1 VFVFLSSYFGLE
13 WDILVIIPVGLR
25 KRRGRHT
32 LGRELCLQLITSL
45 SHHADDGRLGFALGL
60 LGIGHTVR
68 EDQIVDG
75 SLAPAVLILRVG
87 SVALVMVGVLKGFP
101 HSRRY
106 LGLPHVEGGKVL
118 PYEIVPTAVP
128 DGLAEASVGV
138 CASVRRTAVAHYGGG
153 CQPFI
158 PEGVPK
164 DGVPGGSLSCAG
176 GAGGHFGRVTG
187 LLSAG
192 SLQFFFQIEGL
203 CRRKTLIMDPVR
215 DLFMSL
221 RARLRPP
228 GIIFNLKKKLKAA
241 GRQYGEYA
249 AQSIPLDQ
257 YSHPPTI
264 PSKNVLPLRHRSAGS
279 RADQGLPGS
288 ADGPHQE
295 PYQR

>member
-1 VFVFLSSYFGLE
+1 MCFCVLFVASSYFGLE
-13 WDILVIIPVGLR
+13 WDILVVIPVGLR

-75 SLAPAVLILRVG
+75 SLAPAVLILRLG

-101 HSRRY
+101 HSRRH
-106 LGLPHVEGGKVL
+106 LGLPHVEGDKVL

-176 GAGGHFGRVTG
+176 GAGGAGGHFGRVLIKCSILSRVTG

-203 CRRKTLIMDPVR
+203 CRRKTLIMDPRAGPFYEPASPPAPSWNNLQFGKKIEGGWPVVWRVR
-215 DLFMSL
+215 CS
-221 RARLRPP
+221 
-228 GIIFNLKKKLKAA
+228 K
-241 GRQYGEYA
+241 
-249 AQSIPLDQ
+249 
-257 YSHPPTI
+257 YST
-264 PSKNVLPLRHRSAGS
+264 
-279 RADQGLPGS
+279 
-288 ADGPHQE
+288 
-295 PYQR
+295 